1 MSDNRFAVIDPS
13 AGVSGDMLLGALVDA
28 GAPVE
33 WLTGLPDRLG
43 LDGVTVEVTRVDRC
57 SLRATKVTVR
67 LPGGVEPPGDVPSGP
82 PGHAEPAHHHH
93 GESGHDPHH
102 LHDHPHDHSHS
113 HDLSPHDSGHS
124 DHGPHRHVGDLI
136 AIIEKAPLSDW
147 VRSRAIATFRLLG
160 AAEGRVHGMPPE
172 SVSLHE
178 VGALDALVDIVG
190 VVEGFE
196 QIGIHRIVTRPV
208 ALGNGWI
215 RAAHGVMA
223 VPAPATGILAEGLEV
238 GPNGPVTGEATTPT
252 GAALLRVLA
261 EGAVPDRWRPV
272 SQGWGAGTRNPSSHA
287 NVCRLIVAE
296 AVPEAGEIWTVA
308 TDVDDMSPEYLEPLR
323 AAVMEAGA
331 VDLQVWSTAMKKG
344 RIGFRVEAHCALADR
359 EEVIGAIFRHSTT
372 AGVRYWRAERQTVR
386 RHSEQ
391 VELPAGPVRVK
402 VLTTPAGSRMKPEYD
417 DVVGL
422 ARRTGRASLDIVDDV
437 RRLAPHIGTPEH
449 AVTHKESE

>member
-1 MSDNRFAVIDPS
+1 MTDNRFAVIDPS
-13 AGVSGDMLLGALVDA
+13 AGVSGDMLLGALVDV

-33 WLTGLPDRLG
+33 WLTDLPARLG
-43 LDGVTVEVTRVDRC
+43 LDGVSVNVAQVDRC
-57 SLRATKVTVR
+57 SLRATKVTVH
-67 LPGGVEPPGDVPSGP
+67 LPGGVEPPADVP
-82 PGHAEPAHHHH
+82 PGHREHPGPAQHSHH
-93 GESGHDPHH
+93 G
-102 LHDHPHDHSHS
+102 DHSHD
-113 HDLSPHDSGHS
+113 HTPDHGHGPHDTSGHHA
-124 DHGPHRHVGDLI
+124 HGPHRHVGELI

-147 VRSRAIATFRLLG
+147 VRSRAIATFQLLG
-160 AAEGRVHGMPPE
+160 TAEGRVHGMPPE

-196 QIGIHRIVTRPV
+196 RLGIQRIVTRPV
-208 ALGNGWI
+208 ALGDGWI
-215 RAAHGVMA
+215 RAAHGMMA
-223 VPAPATGILAEGLEV
+223 VPAPATGILVEGLEV

-261 EGAVPDRWRPV
+261 QGPVPERWRPL
-272 SQGWGAGTRNPSSHA
+272 SQGWGAGTRNPGSHA
-287 NVCRLIVAE
+287 NVCRLILAE
-296 AVPEAGEIWTVA
+296 AVPELGEVWTVA

-323 AAVMEAGA
+323 QAVMDVGA

-344 RIGFRVEAHCALADR
+344 RIGFRVEAHCAVADR
-359 EEVIGAIFRHSTT
+359 ENVIEAIFRHSTT

-391 VELPAGPVRVK
+391 VDLPAGRVRVK
-402 VLTTPAGSRMKPEYD
+402 VLAGPGGNRVKPEYD
-417 DVVGL
+417 DVVGM

-437 RRLAPHIGTPEH
+437 RRLAPRPSPPEH

>member
-13 AGVSGDMLLGALVDA
+13 AGVSGDMLLGALVDV

-33 WLTGLPDRLG
+33 WLTGLPARLG
-43 LDGVTVEVTRVDRC
+43 LDGVTVEAEAVDRC
-57 SLRATKVTVR
+57 GLRATKVTVR
-67 LPGGVEPPGDVPSGP
+67 LPGGVEPPGDLS
-82 PGHAEPAHHHH
+82 PGDHEPADSARHHPH
-93 GESGHDPHH
+93 GDHDHG
-102 LHDHPHDHSHS
+102 HDHPH
-113 HDLSPHDSGHS
+113 PHAMPAHGAAGHHP
-124 DHGPHRHVGDLI
+124 DGPHRHVGDLI
-136 AIIEKAPLSDW
+136 ALIERAPLSDW

-172 SVSLHE
+172 NVSLHE

-196 QIGIHRIVTRPV
+196 QLGIHRIVTRPV
-208 ALGNGWI
+208 ALGDGWI

-252 GAALLRVLA
+252 GAALLRALA
-261 EGAVPDRWRPV
+261 EGPVPERWRPV

-287 NVCRLIVAE
+287 NVCRLILAE
-296 AVPEAGEIWTVA
+296 AVSEPGEIWTVA

-359 EEVIGAIFRHSTT
+359 ECVIEAIFRHSTT

-391 VELPAGPVRVK
+391 VELPAGAVRVK
-402 VLTTPAGSRMKPEYD
+402 VLAGPGGSRMKPEYD
-417 DVVGL
+417 DVVGM

-437 RRLAPHIGTPEH
+437 RRLAPRGGTPEH